1 MRVACC
7 AAVLLLF
14 AGAARASPADEAAAT
29 DAGVEPTT
37 DAGEAEADA
46 GKPSGPTFAVV
57 PGPFYNPN
65 QGVGLLLIP
74 MLMFHVSDNDAVSPP
89 SVATLVGMYSILP
102 PLNQAG
108 TNYSWALGTATRL
121 YFDEDRWRVVFLLAY
136 FDIYRE
142 YHGIGGDP
150 TQADQ
155 FNYRQMGLVTVA
167 QVLREV
173 GVKHLYAGLILGY
186 VTFRATTQDP
196 ANQATLDSI
205 GGGSSWSGQPNF
217 GIAMQYD
224 SRDNQYYPSKGLD
237 INLRLNG
244 SVQSGDEYL
253 VISPSLSQYFALSRG
268 DRLVLA
274 YNVFGQFG
282 SGDLP
287 LPLYATYGSRGT
299 TLGYAAGE
307 YTDKMMLGVQAEV
320 RWLFWWRLGL
330 EGGLGIGKVFESF
343 NEFGPE
349 PWLPGIWGSL
359 TYKVM
364 EQQDIR
370 ARFTVA
376 GGKSGVLLYFALGQT
391 F

>member
-1 MRVACC
+1 MRMRVAFC
-7 AAVLLLF
+7 AATLF
-14 AGAARASPADEAAAT
+14 LSGAARAGTPNEASSDAGAEPSAGADEAQGA
-29 DAGVEPTT
+29 P
-37 DAGEAEADA
+37 
-46 GKPSGPTFAVV
+46 GKSSGPNFAVV

-74 MLMFHVSDNDAVSPP
+74 MLVFHVSEDDKVSPP
-89 SVATLVGMYSILP
+89 SVASLVGMYSILP
-102 PLNQAG
+102 PLDQAG
-108 TNYSWALGTATRL
+108 TNYSWALGGATRL
-121 YFDEDRWRVVFLLAY
+121 YFDEDRWRVVFLVAY

-150 TQADQ
+150 TQTDQ
-155 FNYRQMGLVTVA
+155 FNYRQMGAVTVG

-186 VTFRATTQDP
+186 VSFRATTQDP
-196 ANQATLDSI
+196 ANQAILDSI
-205 GGGSSWSGQPNF
+205 GGGSTWSGQANL
-217 GIAMQYD
+217 GVAMQYD

-244 SVQSGDEYL
+244 SVQAGDEYL
-253 VISPSLSQYFALSRG
+253 VISPSLSQYFALSQG

-307 YTDKMMLGVQAEV
+307 YTDKMMLGAQVEL

-376 GGKSGVLLYFALGQT
+376 GGESGVLLYFALGQT